1 MPAVMIKLKILKI
14 KKPKYFRNQDYKVR
28 IVKVLLKN
36 GLMAGLLG
44 VIFDF

>member
-14 KKPKYFRNQDYKVR
+14 KKLKYFRNQNYKVR
-28 IVKVLLKN
+28 IVKVLLKS
-36 GLMAGLLG
+36 GLMAGLRG